1 LQLKQVPGNL
11 DELLADKNINP
22 LGNMTFLKELQ
33 NRLKQQFDLER
44 PYHQLDDWVSMH
56 TFSFE
61 SCVIR
66 ELGITSP
73 GGNHEKSIDNIL
85 SESNEKNRFFRY
97 AVFEPVNRAE
107 QRKAII
113 LLHGLNERS
122 WEKYL
127 SWAYVLALNTG
138 VPVILFPL
146 ANHINRSPSA
156 WSFPRQMN
164 KVVGSREKSYGKIG
178 NSSFANAALSQRID
192 LSPGVFIS
200 SGIQSIADIVELTRH
215 IKSGYHPLF
224 KTGASVDFFAY
235 SIGAFVTEI
244 LLLSNPFD
252 LFSSSKAFFFCG
264 GSTFDQMDGRSRSI
278 LDNRAFETLRRFISE
293 RETSTD
299 RWKFPDCLIPF
310 SNRVWEVFTSLISI
324 DQFRKMQ
331 NNTLEMIKKIKAV
344 GLKVDHVIPGDAICK
359 TLCIGGNQNVRVTD
373 FDFKYS
379 HEAPFPLS
387 DSSVQE
393 KVDSAFKSLF
403 REASEFLS
411 PGSSKRPEAL

>member
-1 LQLKQVPGNL
+1 
-11 DELLADKNINP
+11 
-22 LGNMTFLKELQ
+22 MTFLKELHSK
-33 NRLKQQFDLER
+33 LKQQFDLER
-44 PYHQLDDWVSMH
+44 PYHQLDSWVAMH

-61 SCVIR
+61 SCVVR
-66 ELGITSP
+66 ESAITFP
-73 GGNHEKSIDNIL
+73 FGKDEKSVYDLSLLSDN
-85 SESNEKNRFFRY
+85 NNKNRFFRY
-97 AVFEPVNRAE
+97 AVFEPVERDG
-107 QRKAII
+107 QQKAII

-127 SWAYVLALNTG
+127 SWAYVLALSTR

-146 ANHINRSPSA
+146 ANHMNRSPSS

-192 LSPGVFIS
+192 LSPEVFIL
-200 SGIQSIADIVELTRH
+200 SGIQSIADIVELTRQ

-224 KTGASVDFFAY
+224 KAGASVDFFAY

-278 LDNRAFETLRRFISE
+278 MDNRAFETLRQFINE
-293 RETSTD
+293 TETSTG
-299 RWKFPDCLIPF
+299 RWKFPECLGPF
-310 SNRVWEVFTSLISI
+310 SNRVWEVFTSLLSV
-324 DQFRKMQ
+324 DKFRKMQ
-331 NNTLEMIKKIKAV
+331 SNTLEMIKKIKAV
-344 GLKVDHVIPGDAICK
+344 GLKMDHVIPGDAIYK
-359 TLCIGGNQNVRVTD
+359 TLSIGGKKNVRVSD
-373 FDFKYS
+373 FDFEYS
-379 HEAPFPLS
+379 HETPFPLS
-387 DSSVQE
+387 DSSIQE
-393 KVDSAFKSLF
+393 KVDRAFKSLF

-411 PGSSKRPEAL
+411 PGSSKRFEAFQDS